1 MIRAY
6 TSLIVACT
14 LLCSASAFEWKTCAD
29 TGKADVTHVSLSPD
43 PPQAGDTIKFSI
55 DAESKIEVAEGSVAV
70 AVAFRGLPVYSETKD
85 LCERTSCPVGKGP
98 LNLSYDEYL
107 PPIVPPGPYV
117 VTISVTSGPPEAAAT
132 TDQLL
137 CLEVDFDISPPGAR
151 DVLEDITAGIKS
163 KLHTGR
169 RALY

>member
-1 MIRAY
+1 MSSR
-6 TSLIVACT
+6 
-14 LLCSASAFEWKTCAD
+14 ASAFEWKTCAD